1 MRHKVVFDKKK
12 KKKKYSTGTENCKSF
27 IRSCTAK
34 NSFKAKKKRKKK
46 KGILVRDR
54 RANLDLK
61 GHGVIVRKKEG

>member
-1 MRHKVVFDKKK
+1 MKHRVVLDKKK

-34 NSFKAKKKRKKK
+34 NSSKAKKKKKK
-46 KGILVRDR
+46 KGIRDR
-54 RANLDLK
+54 QANLDLK